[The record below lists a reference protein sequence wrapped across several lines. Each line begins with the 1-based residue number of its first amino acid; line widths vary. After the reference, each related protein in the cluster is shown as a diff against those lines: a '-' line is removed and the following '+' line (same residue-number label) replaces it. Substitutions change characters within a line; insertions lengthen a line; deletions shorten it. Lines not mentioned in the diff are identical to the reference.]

1 MITRRARPPAAVRLL
16 PSVVTILALCAGLSA
31 VKFAL
36 DGELGVSM
44 AMVGAAAI
52 LDALDGR
59 IARLLDATSK
69 IGAELDSLADAISF
83 GVAPALVLYV
93 TLLEGSSAGWII
105 ALVYAVAMVLRLARF
120 NTLLDDDN
128 TPAYAREYFT
138 GVPAPAGALIVLTP
152 IAAFQEWGDG
162 WWASFYVVVGWTLFT
177 AGLAVSRIPTLAL
190 KTVSVPPR
198 MAAAL
203 LILVA
208 LAAAALI
215 TYPLVLLMVLVLVY
229 LVHIPFAVRSQRWVA
244 ARPYAWDA
252 KPAERRAERRAVRR
266 APGNAGRSSA
276 RLGLRRPKGPQ

>member
-36 DGELGVSM
+36 ENELGVAL
-44 AMVGAAAI
+44 AMIGAAAI

-93 TLLEGSSAGWII
+93 TLLEGSSSGWII

-120 NTLLDDDN
+120 NTLLDEDD
-128 TPAYAREYFT
+128 TPGYASEFFT

-177 AGLAVSRIPTLAL
+177 AGLAVSRVPTLAL

-215 TYPLVLLMVLVLVY
+215 TYPLVLLMVLVAIY
-229 LVHIPFAVRSQRWVA
+229 LLHIPFALRSQRWVA
-244 ARPYAWDA
+244 ARPYTWDA
-252 KPAERRAERRAVRR
+252 KPAERRAERRAIRR
-266 APGNAGRSSA
+266 APNNNGRSVA
-276 RLGLRRPKGPQ
+276 RLGLRRPKSPR